1 MSMVAKKVKADKK
14 AAIAEEKANKEKS
27 VENFMGG
34 ISFELNPLDTLK
46 MITASSI
53 FGEPQYYRDG
63 ETKSKCIDGKYR
75 LDSLFAPF
83 SVLPDRYEGMKTSD
97 IMENAIDAALDYDFM
112 GTIEW
117 AKTLRRDYFMRLNP
131 QVIMVRAAM
140 HHNRAMFNKQ
150 NPGVF
155 AEAESIVMSRAD
167 EPSAQLAYYI
177 FKNGGKNNI
186 PNNLKRAWAKKLE
199 SLDRYAVNKYKNAEL
214 GMIDIV
220 RICHA
225 NSDVLNELMRTGNV
239 SIEENENTW
248 ETLRSKGMKW
258 REILA
263 TTKLGHMA
271 LLRNLRGIFTEIY
284 DYDFCEKI
292 MEELR
297 SGVKN
302 GKQFPFRYWQAM
314 KAVREQADIN
324 HRQLILDTLEEC
336 MDIACDNMPR
346 LHGKTMCLSDNSGS
360 AWNTTPSE
368 YGTVRIAE
376 IDNLSSVIAA
386 RNSDEG
392 YIGKFGDR
400 LRLFDI
406 SKRQGVLAQ
415 ANAVSRD
422 ADNDIGGG
430 TENGIWLF
438 FDKAIKEKEHW
449 DNIFIFS
456 DMQAGHG
463 GLYGKGEDIQHYT
476 EQGYAVRGRYID
488 VAKLIDTYRNKVNPE
503 VNVFCIQTA
512 GYNNV
517 LVPEYGYR
525 TNIMYGWTGKE
536 TLFADAMNRFWN
548 EKDKE
553 G

>member
-1 MSMVAKKVKADKK
+1 
-14 AAIAEEKANKEKS
+14 
-27 VENFMGG
+27 
-34 ISFELNPLDTLK
+34 
-46 MITASSI
+46 
-53 FGEPQYYRDG
+53 
-63 ETKSKCIDGKYR
+63 
-75 LDSLFAPF
+75 
-83 SVLPDRYEGMKTSD
+83 
-97 IMENAIDAALDYDFM
+97 
-112 GTIEW
+112 
-117 AKTLRRDYFMRLNP
+117 
-131 QVIMVRAAM
+131 
-140 HHNRAMFNKQ
+140 
-150 NPGVF
+150 
-155 AEAESIVMSRAD
+155 
-167 EPSAQLAYYI
+167 
-177 FKNGGKNNI
+177 
-186 PNNLKRAWAKKLE
+186 
-199 SLDRYAVNKYKNAEL
+199 
-214 GMIDIV
+214 
-220 RICHA
+220 
-225 NSDVLNELMRTGNV
+225 
-239 SIEENENTW
+239 
-248 ETLRSKGMKW
+248 
-258 REILA
+258 
-263 TTKLGHMA
+263 
-271 LLRNLRGIFTEIY
+271 
-284 DYDFCEKI
+284 

-368 YGTVRIAE
+368 YGTVKIAE